1 MALAA
6 PGLTIP
12 GATSRLAIGSERAT
26 QKLANAAG
34 RPTLCGARQAV
45 HARTKTHPPGGS
57 MRRVFQVASVVAV
70 FALVGCY
77 HAVIETGRPA
87 GGTEVYKPWAMSF
100 VFGLVPPPIENV
112 ASACPNGVSKVET
125 QHSFLNGLVAVVT
138 FQIVTPM
145 EIRVTCAG
153 GGRDNDASL
162 ATVRVDGNP
171 RAALLQAIELSKA
184 TGRAVYAQF

>member
-1 MALAA
+1 
-6 PGLTIP
+6 
-12 GATSRLAIGSERAT
+12 
-26 QKLANAAG
+26 
-34 RPTLCGARQAV
+34 
-45 HARTKTHPPGGS
+45 
-57 MRRVFQVASVVAV
+57 MRRVLQTLSLVAV

-100 VFGLVPPPIENV
+100 VFGLIPPPIENV

-138 FQIVTPM
+138 FSIVTPI

-153 GGRDNDASL
+153 AGRDNDDSL

-171 RAALLQAIELSKA
+171 RAAILQAIELSRT

>member
-1 MALAA
+1 
-6 PGLTIP
+6 
-12 GATSRLAIGSERAT
+12 
-26 QKLANAAG
+26 
-34 RPTLCGARQAV
+34 
-45 HARTKTHPPGGS
+45 
-57 MRRVFQVASVVAV
+57 MRRVLQVASVVAV

-77 HAVIETGRPA
+77 HAVVETGRPA

-125 QHSFLNGLVAVVT
+125 QHSFLNGLVAFVT

-153 GGRDNDASL
+153 GGRDEDASL
-162 ATVRVDGNP
+162 ARVRVDGNP
-171 RAALLQAIELSKA
+171 RAAILQAIELSKA

>member
-1 MALAA
+1 
-6 PGLTIP
+6 
-12 GATSRLAIGSERAT
+12 
-26 QKLANAAG
+26 
-34 RPTLCGARQAV
+34 
-45 HARTKTHPPGGS
+45 
-57 MRRVFQVASVVAV
+57 MRRVFQALSFLVV
-70 FALVGCY
+70 FAVVGCY

-100 VFGLVPPPIENV
+100 IFGLVPPPIENV

-125 QHSFLNGLVAVVT
+125 QHSFLNGLVAFVT
-138 FQIVTPM
+138 FSLVTPL

-153 GGRDNDASL
+153 AGGDNDASL

-171 RAALLQAIELSKA
+171 RAALLQAIELSAA